1 MKPLKLTMRAFGP
14 YAGET
19 VIDFEK
25 LQGRHLFLI
34 CGPTGAGKTT
44 ILDAMC
50 YALYGKTSG
59 DRTGEKMRSDYADS
73 SERTEVIFDFM
84 LGDKTYRATRSPAQM
99 VDKKRGSGQTLAA
112 MQASLSELEDGK
124 EINTLRTGIE
134 EAAGKLIGLNADQ
147 FCQVILLPQGD
158 FRKLLV
164 AKADEREAILKQ
176 LFKTQR
182 FSDFKDRLKD
192 RLDAKVREKMEKQ
205 TREDQILS
213 SSGATDEKQL
223 SQMVEEAGK
232 ELKEAQD
239 IVKSREKESNEFREV
254 YQKETALMGHFT
266 ELEKALKQDAALKNE
281 EGRMKEMEASL
292 SLIRSARELAPY
304 FVQLDGITREGKQEA
319 VKLKTARA
327 DMETYARLNETLE
340 KRIQELDAMKEK
352 REEERKTALKM
363 QDLVPKAKLYG
374 AAVQALKNA
383 KNALSRAEEETKRR
397 QAAAEAARK
406 ARDEQKEKAD
416 AVRKSYIDGQAFL
429 LAEGLEDGVPCPV
442 CGAIHHPAPARGGDH
457 VAKAEDVE
465 RAQKE
470 YERASAA
477 YDRANDA
484 KEKHSTGAYAKA
496 VSDHAKADAQM
507 KTLEEIPAA
516 YRDPKYLEAES
527 TRLLTDIRKWEQD
540 KETAAAQLR
549 KAGADLSASQAACR
563 NAEERREE
571 LVKKYRET
579 ESVLKEASDK
589 AGFQSL
595 DECKEWY
602 KKKDTEESVRKTLE
616 QYRADRK
623 STEERIKAEE
633 QETAGKERPDMLA
646 LNEKSKALQDQLK
659 KASERAAALK
669 ERTETLQKAV
679 SDARAIEK
687 ELEDLRKE
695 EGLIRGL
702 YDLTS
707 GKKTRIT
714 LERYVLGTLLDDVA
728 NAANLRLLSMSRKRY
743 SLHRMTDESGLGKG
757 GLSLEVSDSF
767 TGRSRPANTLS
778 GGETFLASLSLA
790 LGLADV
796 VQSRQG
802 GVRLDT
808 MFIDEGFGTLDP
820 DSLNSAMNTLI
831 DLQNTGRM
839 VGIIS
844 HVPELEERID
854 ARLRHTRRKRQQSRI
869 RDHRLRK

>member
-1 MKPLKLTMRAFGP
+1 MRAFGP

-182 FSDFKDRLKD
+182 FSEFKDRLKD

-327 DMETYARLNETLE
+327 DMETYSKLNETLE

-383 KNALSRAEEETKRR
+383 QNALSRAEEETKRL

-416 AVRKSYIDGQAFL
+416 AVRKSYIEGQAFL

-442 CGAIHHPAPARGGDH
+442 CGAIHHPAPARGGDN

-507 KTLEEIPAA
+507 KTLEEIPEA

-728 NAANLRLLSMSRKRY
+728 NAANLRLLSMSRRRY

-854 ARLRHTRRKRQQSRI
+854 ARLRVTPAEKGSKAEFEI
-869 RDHRLRK
+869 ID

>member
-99 VDKKRGSGQTLAA
+99 VDKKRGSGQTMAA

-383 KNALSRAEEETKRR
+383 KNALSRAEEGTKRL

-416 AVRKSYIDGQAFL
+416 AVRKSYIEGQAFL
-429 LAEGLEDGVPCPV
+429 LAKGLEDGVPCPV
-442 CGAIHHPAPARGGDH
+442 CGAIHHPAPARGGDN

-477 YDRANDA
+477 YDRANDT

-496 VSDHAKADAQM
+496 MSDHAKADAQM
-507 KTLEEIPAA
+507 KTLEEIPEA

-728 NAANLRLLSMSRKRY
+728 NAANLRLLSMSRRRY

-854 ARLRHTRRKRQQSRI
+854 ARLRVTPAEKGSKAEFEI
-869 RDHRLRK
+869 ID

>member
-327 DMETYARLNETLE
+327 DMETYSKLNETLE

-383 KNALSRAEEETKRR
+383 KNALSRAEEETKRL
-397 QAAAEAARK
+397 QASAEAARK

-416 AVRKSYIDGQAFL
+416 AVRKSYIEGQAFL

-442 CGAIHHPAPARGGDH
+442 CGAIHHPAPARGGDN

-477 YDRANDA
+477 YDRANDT

-496 VSDHAKADAQM
+496 MSDHAKADAQM
-507 KTLEEIPAA
+507 KTLEEIPEA

-571 LVKKYRET
+571 LLKKYRET

-633 QETAGKERPDMLA
+633 QETAGKERPDMQA

-687 ELEDLRKE
+687 EMEDLRKE

-728 NAANLRLLSMSRKRY
+728 NAANLRLLSMSRRRY

-854 ARLRHTRRKRQQSRI
+854 ARLRVTPAEKGSKAEFEI
-869 RDHRLRK
+869 ID

>member
-1 MKPLKLTMRAFGP
+1 
-14 YAGET
+14 
-19 VIDFEK
+19 
-25 LQGRHLFLI
+25 
-34 CGPTGAGKTT
+34 
-44 ILDAMC
+44 
-50 YALYGKTSG
+50 
-59 DRTGEKMRSDYADS
+59 
-73 SERTEVIFDFM
+73 
-84 LGDKTYRATRSPAQM
+84 
-99 VDKKRGSGQTLAA
+99 
-112 MQASLSELEDGK
+112 
-124 EINTLRTGIE
+124 
-134 EAAGKLIGLNADQ
+134 
-147 FCQVILLPQGD
+147 
-158 FRKLLV
+158 
-164 AKADEREAILKQ
+164 
-176 LFKTQR
+176 
-182 FSDFKDRLKD
+182 
-192 RLDAKVREKMEKQ
+192 
-205 TREDQILS
+205 
-213 SSGATDEKQL
+213 
-223 SQMVEEAGK
+223 
-232 ELKEAQD
+232 
-239 IVKSREKESNEFREV
+239 
-254 YQKETALMGHFT
+254 
-266 ELEKALKQDAALKNE
+266 
-281 EGRMKEMEASL
+281 MKEMEASL

-327 DMETYARLNETLE
+327 DMETYSKLNETLE

-383 KNALSRAEEETKRR
+383 KNALSRAEEETKRL

-442 CGAIHHPAPARGGDH
+442 CGAIHHPAPARGGDN

-477 YDRANDA
+477 YDRANDT

-496 VSDHAKADAQM
+496 MSDHAKADAQM
-507 KTLEEIPAA
+507 KTLKEIPEA

-633 QETAGKERPDMLA
+633 QATAGKERPDMQA

-669 ERTETLQKAV
+669 ERTETLQKAA

-687 ELEDLRKE
+687 EMEDLRKE

-728 NAANLRLLSMSRKRY
+728 NAANLRLLSMSRRRY

-854 ARLRHTRRKRQQSRI
+854 ARLRVTPAEKGSKAEFEI
-869 RDHRLRK
+869 ID

>member
-1 MKPLKLTMRAFGP
+1 MRAFGP

-182 FSDFKDRLKD
+182 FSEFKDRLKD

-213 SSGATDEKQL
+213 TAGAADEKQL
-223 SQMVEEAGK
+223 ASIVEEAEK
-232 ELKEAQD
+232 SLQEAVETTRKQ
-239 IVKSREKESNEFREV
+239 EKESNEFREV
-254 YQKETALMGHFT
+254 YQKGTALMGHFT
-266 ELEKALKQDAALKNE
+266 ELDKALKQDAALKNE

-304 FVQLDGITREGKQEA
+304 FDQLDGITREGRQEA
-319 VKLKTARA
+319 QKLKTAKA
-327 DMETYARLNETLE
+327 DMETYTRLNETLE

-363 QDLVPKAKLYG
+363 QDLVPKAKMYG

-383 KNALSRAEEETKRR
+383 QNALSRAEEETKRL
-397 QAAAEAARK
+397 QASAEAARK
-406 ARDEQKEKAD
+406 ARDAQKEKAD

-507 KTLEEIPAA
+507 KTLEEIPEA

-579 ESVLKEASDK
+579 ESVLKGASDK

-728 NAANLRLLSMSRKRY
+728 NAANLRLLSMSRRRY

-854 ARLRHTRRKRQQSRI
+854 ARLRVTPAEKGSKAEFEI
-869 RDHRLRK
+869 ID

>member
-327 DMETYARLNETLE
+327 DMETYSKLNETLE

-383 KNALSRAEEETKRR
+383 KNALSRAEEETKRL

-470 YERASAA
+470 YERTSAA
-477 YDRANDA
+477 YDRANDT

-507 KTLEEIPAA
+507 KTLEEIPEA

-728 NAANLRLLSMSRKRY
+728 NAANLRLLSMSRRRY

-854 ARLRHTRRKRQQSRI
+854 ARLRVTPAEKGSKAEFEI
-869 RDHRLRK
+869 ID

>member
-73 SERTEVIFDFM
+73 SERTEVVFDFM

-327 DMETYARLNETLE
+327 DMETYSKLNETLE

-374 AAVQALKNA
+374 AAVQVLKNA
-383 KNALSRAEEETKRR
+383 KNALSRAEEETKRL

-416 AVRKSYIDGQAFL
+416 AVRKSYIEGQAFL

-442 CGAIHHPAPARGGDH
+442 CGAIHHPAPARGGDN

-477 YDRANDA
+477 YDRANDT

-496 VSDHAKADAQM
+496 MSDHAKADAQM
-507 KTLEEIPAA
+507 KTLEEIPEA

-854 ARLRHTRRKRQQSRI
+854 ARLRVTPAEKGSKAEFEI
-869 RDHRLRK
+869 ID

>member
-1 MKPLKLTMRAFGP
+1 MRAFGP

-182 FSDFKDRLKD
+182 FSEFKDRLKD

-266 ELEKALKQDAALKNE
+266 ELEKALKQDEALKNE

-327 DMETYARLNETLE
+327 DMETYSKLNETLE

-383 KNALSRAEEETKRR
+383 KNALSRAEEETKRL
-397 QAAAEAARK
+397 QASAEAARK

-416 AVRKSYIDGQAFL
+416 AVRKSYIEGQAFL

-442 CGAIHHPAPARGGDH
+442 CGAIHHPAPARGGDY

-507 KTLEEIPAA
+507 KTLEEIPEA
-516 YRDPKYLEAES
+516 YRDPKFLEMES
-527 TRLLTDIRKWEQD
+527 TRLLAGIRKWERD
-540 KETAAAQLR
+540 KETAAVQLR
-549 KAGADLSASQAACR
+549 KAAVGLSASQAACR

-579 ESVLKEASDK
+579 ESVLKGASDK

-728 NAANLRLLSMSRKRY
+728 NAANLRLLSMSRRRY

-854 ARLRHTRRKRQQSRI
+854 ARLRVTPAEKGSKAEFEI
-869 RDHRLRK
+869 ID

>member
-1 MKPLKLTMRAFGP
+1 
-14 YAGET
+14 
-19 VIDFEK
+19 
-25 LQGRHLFLI
+25 
-34 CGPTGAGKTT
+34 
-44 ILDAMC
+44 
-50 YALYGKTSG
+50 
-59 DRTGEKMRSDYADS
+59 
-73 SERTEVIFDFM
+73 
-84 LGDKTYRATRSPAQM
+84 
-99 VDKKRGSGQTLAA
+99 
-112 MQASLSELEDGK
+112 
-124 EINTLRTGIE
+124 
-134 EAAGKLIGLNADQ
+134 
-147 FCQVILLPQGD
+147 
-158 FRKLLV
+158 
-164 AKADEREAILKQ
+164 
-176 LFKTQR
+176 
-182 FSDFKDRLKD
+182 
-192 RLDAKVREKMEKQ
+192 
-205 TREDQILS
+205 
-213 SSGATDEKQL
+213 
-223 SQMVEEAGK
+223 
-232 ELKEAQD
+232 
-239 IVKSREKESNEFREV
+239 
-254 YQKETALMGHFT
+254 
-266 ELEKALKQDAALKNE
+266 
-281 EGRMKEMEASL
+281 MKEMEASL

-304 FVQLDGITREGKQEA
+304 FDQLDGITREGRQEA
-319 VKLKTARA
+319 QKLKTAKA

-383 KNALSRAEEETKRR
+383 KNALSRAEEETKRL
-397 QAAAEAARK
+397 QASAEAARK
-406 ARDEQKEKAD
+406 ARDAQKEKAD

-442 CGAIHHPAPARGGDH
+442 CGAIHHPAPARGGDN
-457 VAKAEDVE
+457 VAKTEDVE

-507 KTLEEIPAA
+507 KTLEEIPEA

-579 ESVLKEASDK
+579 ESVLKGASDQ
-589 AGFQSL
+589 AGFKSL

-728 NAANLRLLSMSRKRY
+728 NAANLRLLSMSRRRY

-854 ARLRHTRRKRQQSRI
+854 ARLRITPAEKGSKAEFEI
-869 RDHRLRK
+869 ID

>member
-1 MKPLKLTMRAFGP
+1 MRAFGP

-182 FSDFKDRLKD
+182 FSEFKDRLKD

-213 SSGATDEKQL
+213 TAGAADEKQL
-223 SQMVEEAGK
+223 ASIVEEAEK
-232 ELKEAQD
+232 SLQEAVETTRKQ
-239 IVKSREKESNEFREV
+239 EKESNEFREV

-266 ELEKALKQDAALKNE
+266 ELDKALKQDAALKNE

-304 FVQLDGITREGKQEA
+304 FDQLDGITREGRQEA
-319 VKLKTARA
+319 QKLKTAKA

-383 KNALSRAEEETKRR
+383 QNALSRAEEETKRL
-397 QAAAEAARK
+397 QASAEAARK
-406 ARDEQKEKAD
+406 ARDAQKEKAD

-496 VSDHAKADAQM
+496 MSDHAKADAQM
-507 KTLEEIPAA
+507 KTLEEIPEA
-516 YRDPKYLEAES
+516 YRDPKFLEMES

-728 NAANLRLLSMSRKRY
+728 NAANLRLLSMSRRRY

-854 ARLRHTRRKRQQSRI
+854 ARLRVTPAEKGSKAEFEI
-869 RDHRLRK
+869 ID

>member
-192 RLDAKVREKMEKQ
+192 RLDSKVREKMEKQ

-319 VKLKTARA
+319 VKLKTAKA

-383 KNALSRAEEETKRR
+383 QNALSRAEEETKRL
-397 QAAAEAARK
+397 QTSAEAARK
-406 ARDEQKEKAD
+406 ARDAQKEKAD

-442 CGAIHHPAPARGGDH
+442 CGAIHHPAPARGGDY

-507 KTLEEIPAA
+507 KTLEEIPEA

-728 NAANLRLLSMSRKRY
+728 NAANLRLLSMSRRRY

-767 TGRSRPANTLS
+767 TGSSRPANTLS

-854 ARLRHTRRKRQQSRI
+854 ARLRVTPAEKGSKAEFEI
-869 RDHRLRK
+869 ID

>member
-1 MKPLKLTMRAFGP
+1 MRAFGP

-164 AKADEREAILKQ
+164 AKADEREAILKK

-182 FSDFKDRLKD
+182 FSEFKDRLKD

-213 SSGATDEKQL
+213 TAGAADEKQL
-223 SQMVEEAGK
+223 ASIVEEAEK
-232 ELKEAQD
+232 SLQEAVETTRKQ
-239 IVKSREKESNEFREV
+239 EKESNEFREV

-266 ELEKALKQDAALKNE
+266 ELDKALKQDAALKNE

-304 FVQLDGITREGKQEA
+304 FDQLDGITREGRQEA
-319 VKLKTARA
+319 QKLKTAKA
-327 DMETYARLNETLE
+327 DMETYTRLNETLE

-383 KNALSRAEEETKRR
+383 QNALSRAEEETKRL
-397 QAAAEAARK
+397 QASAEAARK
-406 ARDEQKEKAD
+406 ARDAQKEKAD
-416 AVRKSYIDGQAFL
+416 AVRKSYIEGQAFL

-496 VSDHAKADAQM
+496 MSDHAKADAQM
-507 KTLEEIPAA
+507 KTLEEIPEA

-728 NAANLRLLSMSRKRY
+728 NAANLRLLSMSRRRY

-854 ARLRHTRRKRQQSRI
+854 ARLRVTPAEKGSKAEFEI
-869 RDHRLRK
+869 ID

>member
-327 DMETYARLNETLE
+327 DMETYSKLNETLE

-383 KNALSRAEEETKRR
+383 KNALSRAEEETKRL

-442 CGAIHHPAPARGGDH
+442 CGAIHHPAPARGGDN

-477 YDRANDA
+477 YDRANDT

-496 VSDHAKADAQM
+496 MSDHAKADAQM
-507 KTLEEIPAA
+507 KTLKEIPEA

-527 TRLLTDIRKWEQD
+527 TRLLTDIREWEQD

-633 QETAGKERPDMLA
+633 QATAGKERPDMQA

-669 ERTETLQKAV
+669 ERTETLQKAA

-687 ELEDLRKE
+687 EMEDLRKE

-728 NAANLRLLSMSRKRY
+728 NAANLRLLSMSRRRY

-854 ARLRHTRRKRQQSRI
+854 ARLRVTPAEKGSKAEFEI
-869 RDHRLRK
+869 ID

>member
-213 SSGATDEKQL
+213 TAGATDEKQL

-266 ELEKALKQDAALKNE
+266 ELDKALKQDAALKNE

-319 VKLKTARA
+319 VKLKTAKA
-327 DMETYARLNETLE
+327 DMETYSKLNETLE

-363 QDLVPKAKLYG
+363 QDLVPKATLYG
-374 AAVQALKNA
+374 AAVQALKNT
-383 KNALSRAEEETKRR
+383 KNALSRAEEETKRL

-416 AVRKSYIDGQAFL
+416 AVRKSYIEGQAFL

-507 KTLEEIPAA
+507 KTLEEIPEA
-516 YRDPKYLEAES
+516 YRDPKFLEMES
-527 TRLLTDIRKWEQD
+527 TRLLAGIRKWERD
-540 KETAAAQLR
+540 KETAAVQLR

-728 NAANLRLLSMSRKRY
+728 NAANLRLLSMSRRRY

-854 ARLRHTRRKRQQSRI
+854 ARLRVTPAEKGSKAEFEI
-869 RDHRLRK
+869 ID

>member
-1 MKPLKLTMRAFGP
+1 MKPLKLTMHAFGP

-112 MQASLSELEDGK
+112 MQASLSEMEDGK

-182 FSDFKDRLKD
+182 FSEFKDRLKD

-327 DMETYARLNETLE
+327 DMETYSKLNETLE

-383 KNALSRAEEETKRR
+383 KNALSRAEEETKRL
-397 QAAAEAARK
+397 QASAEAARK

-442 CGAIHHPAPARGGDH
+442 CGAIHHPAPARGGDN

-496 VSDHAKADAQM
+496 MSDHAKADAQM
-507 KTLEEIPAA
+507 KTLEEIPEA

-602 KKKDTEESVRKTLE
+602 KKKDTEESVCKTLE

-728 NAANLRLLSMSRKRY
+728 NAANLRLLSMSRRRY

-854 ARLRHTRRKRQQSRI
+854 ARLRVTPAEKGSKAEFEI
-869 RDHRLRK
+869 ID

>member
-1 MKPLKLTMRAFGP
+1 MRAFGP

-182 FSDFKDRLKD
+182 FSEFKDRLKD

-213 SSGATDEKQL
+213 TAGAADEKQL
-223 SQMVEEAGK
+223 ASIVEEAEK
-232 ELKEAQD
+232 SLQEAVETTRKQ
-239 IVKSREKESNEFREV
+239 EKESNEFREV

-266 ELEKALKQDAALKNE
+266 ELDKALKQDAALKNE

-304 FVQLDGITREGKQEA
+304 FDQLDGITREGRQEA
-319 VKLKTARA
+319 QKLKTAKA

-383 KNALSRAEEETKRR
+383 QNALSRAEEETKRL
-397 QAAAEAARK
+397 QASAEAARK
-406 ARDEQKEKAD
+406 ARDAQKEKAD

-496 VSDHAKADAQM
+496 MSDHAKADAQM
-507 KTLEEIPAA
+507 KTLEEIPEA

-728 NAANLRLLSMSRKRY
+728 NAANLRLLSMSRRRY

-854 ARLRHTRRKRQQSRI
+854 ARLRVTPAEKGSKAEFEI
-869 RDHRLRK
+869 ID

>member
-1 MKPLKLTMRAFGP
+1 MRAFGP

-182 FSDFKDRLKD
+182 FSEFKDRLKD

-213 SSGATDEKQL
+213 TAGAADEKQL
-223 SQMVEEAGK
+223 ASIVEEAEK
-232 ELKEAQD
+232 SLQEAVETTRKQ
-239 IVKSREKESNEFREV
+239 EKESNEFREV

-266 ELEKALKQDAALKNE
+266 ELDKALKQDAALKNE

-304 FVQLDGITREGKQEA
+304 FDQLDGITREGRQEA
-319 VKLKTARA
+319 QKLKTAKA

-383 KNALSRAEEETKRR
+383 QNALSRAEEETKRL
-397 QAAAEAARK
+397 QASAEAARK
-406 ARDEQKEKAD
+406 ARDAQKEKAD

-442 CGAIHHPAPARGGDH
+442 CGAIHHPAPARGGDY

-507 KTLEEIPAA
+507 KTLEEIPEA

-728 NAANLRLLSMSRKRY
+728 NAANLRLLSMSRRRY

-854 ARLRHTRRKRQQSRI
+854 ARLRITPAEKGSKAEFEI
-869 RDHRLRK
+869 ID

>member
-1 MKPLKLTMRAFGP
+1 MRAFGP

-327 DMETYARLNETLE
+327 DMETYSKLNETLE

-383 KNALSRAEEETKRR
+383 KNALSRAEEETKRL

-470 YERASAA
+470 YERTSAA
-477 YDRANDA
+477 YDRANDT

-496 VSDHAKADAQM
+496 MSDHAKADAQM
-507 KTLEEIPAA
+507 KTLEEIPEA

-728 NAANLRLLSMSRKRY
+728 NAANLRLLSMSRRRY

-854 ARLRHTRRKRQQSRI
+854 ARLRVTPAEKGSKAEFEI
-869 RDHRLRK
+869 ID

>member
-319 VKLKTARA
+319 VKLKTAKA
-327 DMETYARLNETLE
+327 DMETYSKLNETLE

-383 KNALSRAEEETKRR
+383 QNALSRAEEETKRL

-416 AVRKSYIDGQAFL
+416 AVRKSYIEGQAFL

-442 CGAIHHPAPARGGDH
+442 CGAIHHPAPARGGDN

-477 YDRANDA
+477 YDRANDT

-496 VSDHAKADAQM
+496 MSDHAKADAQM
-507 KTLEEIPAA
+507 KTLEEIPEA

-579 ESVLKEASDK
+579 ESVLKKASDK

-633 QETAGKERPDMLA
+633 QATAGKERPDMQA

-728 NAANLRLLSMSRKRY
+728 NAANLRLLSMSRRRY

-854 ARLRHTRRKRQQSRI
+854 ARLRVTPAEKGSKAEFEI
-869 RDHRLRK
+869 ID

>member
-1 MKPLKLTMRAFGP
+1 MRAFGP

-182 FSDFKDRLKD
+182 FSEFKDRLKD

-223 SQMVEEAGK
+223 SQMVEEAEK
-232 ELKEAQD
+232 SLQEAVETTRKQ
-239 IVKSREKESNEFREV
+239 EKESNEFREV

-327 DMETYARLNETLE
+327 DMKTYSKLNETLE

-383 KNALSRAEEETKRR
+383 QNALSRAEEETKRL

-416 AVRKSYIDGQAFL
+416 AVRKSYIEGQAFL

-442 CGAIHHPAPARGGDH
+442 CGAIHHPAPARGGDN

-477 YDRANDA
+477 YDRANDT

-496 VSDHAKADAQM
+496 MSDHAKADAQM
-507 KTLEEIPAA
+507 KTLEEIPEA

-633 QETAGKERPDMLA
+633 QATAGKERPDMQA

-728 NAANLRLLSMSRKRY
+728 NAANLRLLSMSRRRY

-854 ARLRHTRRKRQQSRI
+854 ARLRVTPAEKGSKAEFEI
-869 RDHRLRK
+869 ID

>member
-112 MQASLSELEDGK
+112 MQASLSEMEDGK

-182 FSDFKDRLKD
+182 FSEFKDRLKD

-327 DMETYARLNETLE
+327 DMETYSKLKETLE

-383 KNALSRAEEETKRR
+383 KNALSRAEEETKRL

-470 YERASAA
+470 YERTSAA
-477 YDRANDA
+477 YDRANDT

-496 VSDHAKADAQM
+496 MSDHAKADAQM
-507 KTLEEIPAA
+507 KTLEEIPEA

-549 KAGADLSASQAACR
+549 KAGADLSASQATCR

-659 KASERAAALK
+659 KASERATALK

-728 NAANLRLLSMSRKRY
+728 NAANLRLLSMSRRRY

-854 ARLRHTRRKRQQSRI
+854 ARLRVTPAEKGSKAEFEI
-869 RDHRLRK
+869 ID

>member
-213 SSGATDEKQL
+213 TAGATDEKQL

-266 ELEKALKQDAALKNE
+266 ELDKALKQDAALKNE

-319 VKLKTARA
+319 VKLKTAKA
-327 DMETYARLNETLE
+327 DMETYSKLNETLE

-363 QDLVPKAKLYG
+363 QDLVPKATLYG
-374 AAVQALKNA
+374 AAVQALKNT
-383 KNALSRAEEETKRR
+383 KNALSRAEEETKRL

-416 AVRKSYIDGQAFL
+416 AVRKSYIEGQAFL

-442 CGAIHHPAPARGGDH
+442 CGAIHHPAPARGGDY

-507 KTLEEIPAA
+507 KTLEEIPEA
-516 YRDPKYLEAES
+516 YRDPKFLEMES

-669 ERTETLQKAV
+669 ERTETLQKAA

-687 ELEDLRKE
+687 EMEDLRKE

-728 NAANLRLLSMSRKRY
+728 NAANLRLLSMSRRRY

-854 ARLRHTRRKRQQSRI
+854 ARLRVTPAEKGSKAEFEI
-869 RDHRLRK
+869 ID

>member
-319 VKLKTARA
+319 VKLKTAKA

-383 KNALSRAEEETKRR
+383 QNALSRAEEETKRL
-397 QAAAEAARK
+397 QASAEAARK

-507 KTLEEIPAA
+507 KTLEEIPEA

-540 KETAAAQLR
+540 KKTAAAQLR

-728 NAANLRLLSMSRKRY
+728 NAANLRLLSMSRRRY

-831 DLQNTGRM
+831 DIQNTGRM

-854 ARLRHTRRKRQQSRI
+854 ARLRITPAEKGSKAEFEI
-869 RDHRLRK
+869 ID

>member
-1 MKPLKLTMRAFGP
+1 MRAFGP

-213 SSGATDEKQL
+213 TAGATDEKQL

-266 ELEKALKQDAALKNE
+266 ELDKALKQDAALKNE

-319 VKLKTARA
+319 VKLKTAKA
-327 DMETYARLNETLE
+327 DMETYSKLNETLE

-363 QDLVPKAKLYG
+363 QDLVPKATLYG
-374 AAVQALKNA
+374 AAVQALKNT
-383 KNALSRAEEETKRR
+383 KNALSRAEEETKRL

-416 AVRKSYIDGQAFL
+416 AVRKSYIEGQAFL

-442 CGAIHHPAPARGGDH
+442 CGAIHHPAPARGGDN

-477 YDRANDA
+477 YDRANDT

-496 VSDHAKADAQM
+496 MSDHAKADAQM
-507 KTLEEIPAA
+507 KTLEEIPEA

-728 NAANLRLLSMSRKRY
+728 NAANLRLLSMSRRRY

-854 ARLRHTRRKRQQSRI
+854 ARLRVTPAEKGSKAEFEI
-869 RDHRLRK
+869 ID

>member
-182 FSDFKDRLKD
+182 FSEFKDRLKD

-327 DMETYARLNETLE
+327 DMETYSKLNETLE

-352 REEERKTALKM
+352 REEERKMALKM

-383 KNALSRAEEETKRR
+383 KNALSRAEEETKRL

-470 YERASAA
+470 YERTSAA
-477 YDRANDA
+477 YDRANDT

-496 VSDHAKADAQM
+496 MSDHAKADAQM
-507 KTLEEIPAA
+507 KTLEEIPEA

-728 NAANLRLLSMSRKRY
+728 NAANLRLLSMSRRRY

-854 ARLRHTRRKRQQSRI
+854 ARLRVTPAEKGSKAEFEI
-869 RDHRLRK
+869 ID

>member
-319 VKLKTARA
+319 VKLKTAKA
-327 DMETYARLNETLE
+327 DMETYSKLNETLE

-383 KNALSRAEEETKRR
+383 KNALSRAEEETKRL

-416 AVRKSYIDGQAFL
+416 AVRKSYIEGQAFL

-442 CGAIHHPAPARGGDH
+442 CGAIHHPAPARGGDN

-477 YDRANDA
+477 YDRANDT

-496 VSDHAKADAQM
+496 MSDHAKADAQM
-507 KTLEEIPAA
+507 KTLEEIPEA

-633 QETAGKERPDMLA
+633 QATAGKERPDMQA

-728 NAANLRLLSMSRKRY
+728 NAANLRLLSMSRRRY

-854 ARLRHTRRKRQQSRI
+854 ARLRITPAEKGSKAEFEI
-869 RDHRLRK
+869 ID

>member
-182 FSDFKDRLKD
+182 FSEFKDRLKD

-327 DMETYARLNETLE
+327 DMETYSKLNETLE

-383 KNALSRAEEETKRR
+383 KNALSRAEEETKRL

-416 AVRKSYIDGQAFL
+416 AVRKSYIEGQAFL

-507 KTLEEIPAA
+507 KTLEEIPEA
-516 YRDPKYLEAES
+516 YRDPKFLEMES
-527 TRLLTDIRKWEQD
+527 TRLLAGIRKWEQD

-549 KAGADLSASQAACR
+549 KAGANLSASQAACR

-659 KASERAAALK
+659 KASEKAAALK

-728 NAANLRLLSMSRKRY
+728 NAANLRLLSMSRRRY

-854 ARLRHTRRKRQQSRI
+854 ARLRVTPAEKGSKAEFEI
-869 RDHRLRK
+869 ID

>member
-266 ELEKALKQDAALKNE
+266 ELDKALKQDAALKNE

-327 DMETYARLNETLE
+327 DMETYSKLNETLE

-383 KNALSRAEEETKRR
+383 QNALSRAEEETKRL
-397 QAAAEAARK
+397 QASAEAARK

-507 KTLEEIPAA
+507 KTLEEIPEA

-633 QETAGKERPDMLA
+633 QATAGKERPDMQA

-808 MFIDEGFGTLDP
+808 MFIDEGFGTLDT

-854 ARLRHTRRKRQQSRI
+854 ARLRVTPAEKGSKAEFEI
-869 RDHRLRK
+869 ID

>member
-1 MKPLKLTMRAFGP
+1 MRAFGP

-182 FSDFKDRLKD
+182 FSEFKDRLKD

-213 SSGATDEKQL
+213 TAGAADEKQL
-223 SQMVEEAGK
+223 ASIVEEAEK
-232 ELKEAQD
+232 SLQEAVETTRKQ
-239 IVKSREKESNEFREV
+239 EKESNEFREV

-266 ELEKALKQDAALKNE
+266 ELDKALKQDAALKNE

-304 FVQLDGITREGKQEA
+304 FDQLDGITREGRQEA
-319 VKLKTARA
+319 QKLKTAKA
-327 DMETYARLNETLE
+327 DMETYSKLNETLE

-383 KNALSRAEEETKRR
+383 QNALSRAEEEMKRL
-397 QAAAEAARK
+397 QASAEAARK
-406 ARDEQKEKAD
+406 ARDAQKEKAD

-477 YDRANDA
+477 YDRANDT

-496 VSDHAKADAQM
+496 MSDHAKADAQM
-507 KTLEEIPAA
+507 KTLEEIPEA

-633 QETAGKERPDMLA
+633 QATAGKERPDMLA

-728 NAANLRLLSMSRKRY
+728 NAANLRLLSMSRRRY

-854 ARLRHTRRKRQQSRI
+854 ARLRVTPAEKGSKAEFEI
-869 RDHRLRK
+869 ID

>member
-1 MKPLKLTMRAFGP
+1 MRAFGP

-112 MQASLSELEDGK
+112 MQASLSELQDGK

-182 FSDFKDRLKD
+182 FSEFKDRLKD

-213 SSGATDEKQL
+213 TAGAADEKQL
-223 SQMVEEAGK
+223 ASIVEEAEK
-232 ELKEAQD
+232 SLQEAVETTRKQ
-239 IVKSREKESNEFREV
+239 EKESNEFREV

-266 ELEKALKQDAALKNE
+266 ELDKALKQDAALKNE

-304 FVQLDGITREGKQEA
+304 FDQLDGITREGRQEA
-319 VKLKTARA
+319 QKLKTAKA

-363 QDLVPKAKLYG
+363 QDLMPKAKLYG

-383 KNALSRAEEETKRR
+383 KNALARAEEETKRL
-397 QAAAEAARK
+397 QASAEAARK

-429 LAEGLEDGVPCPV
+429 LAEGLADGVPCPV
-442 CGAIHHPAPARGGDH
+442 CGAVHHPAPARGGDN

-507 KTLEEIPAA
+507 KTLEEIPEA
-516 YRDPKYLEAES
+516 YRDPKYLEMES
-527 TRLLTDIRKWEQD
+527 TRLLAGIRKWEQD

-549 KAGADLSASQAACR
+549 KAGADLSASEAACR

-571 LVKKYRET
+571 LVKKYKET
-579 ESVLKEASDK
+579 ESVLKAASNK
-589 AGFQSL
+589 AGFKSL

-623 STEERIKAEE
+623 SIEERIKAEE
-633 QETAGKERPDMLA
+633 QATAGKERPDMQA

-728 NAANLRLLSMSRKRY
+728 NAANLRLLSMSRRRY

-854 ARLRHTRRKRQQSRI
+854 ARLRVTPAEKGSKAEFEI
-869 RDHRLRK
+869 ID

>member
-73 SERTEVIFDFM
+73 SERTEVVFDFM

-327 DMETYARLNETLE
+327 DMETYSKLNETLE

-374 AAVQALKNA
+374 AAVQVLKNA
-383 KNALSRAEEETKRR
+383 KNALSRAEEETKRL

-507 KTLEEIPAA
+507 KTLKEIPEA

-579 ESVLKEASDK
+579 ESVLKGASDQ
-589 AGFQSL
+589 AGFKSL

-633 QETAGKERPDMLA
+633 QATAGKERPDMQA

-687 ELEDLRKE
+687 ALEYLRKE

-728 NAANLRLLSMSRKRY
+728 NAANLRLLSMSRRRY

-854 ARLRHTRRKRQQSRI
+854 ARLRVTPAEKGSKAEFEI
-869 RDHRLRK
+869 ID

>member
-1 MKPLKLTMRAFGP
+1 
-14 YAGET
+14 
-19 VIDFEK
+19 
-25 LQGRHLFLI
+25 
-34 CGPTGAGKTT
+34 
-44 ILDAMC
+44 
-50 YALYGKTSG
+50 
-59 DRTGEKMRSDYADS
+59 
-73 SERTEVIFDFM
+73 
-84 LGDKTYRATRSPAQM
+84 
-99 VDKKRGSGQTLAA
+99 
-112 MQASLSELEDGK
+112 
-124 EINTLRTGIE
+124 
-134 EAAGKLIGLNADQ
+134 
-147 FCQVILLPQGD
+147 
-158 FRKLLV
+158 
-164 AKADEREAILKQ
+164 
-176 LFKTQR
+176 
-182 FSDFKDRLKD
+182 
-192 RLDAKVREKMEKQ
+192 
-205 TREDQILS
+205 
-213 SSGATDEKQL
+213 
-223 SQMVEEAGK
+223 
-232 ELKEAQD
+232 
-239 IVKSREKESNEFREV
+239 
-254 YQKETALMGHFT
+254 MGHFT
-266 ELEKALKQDAALKNE
+266 ELDKALKQDAALKNE

-304 FVQLDGITREGKQEA
+304 FDQLDGITREGRQEA
-319 VKLKTARA
+319 QKLKTAKA

-383 KNALSRAEEETKRR
+383 QNALSRAEEETKRL
-397 QAAAEAARK
+397 QASAEAARK
-406 ARDEQKEKAD
+406 ARDAQKEKAD

-507 KTLEEIPAA
+507 KTLEEIPEA
-516 YRDPKYLEAES
+516 YRDPKFLEMES
-527 TRLLTDIRKWEQD
+527 TRLLADIRKWEQD

-589 AGFQSL
+589 AGFKSL

-728 NAANLRLLSMSRKRY
+728 NAANLRLLSMSRRRY

-854 ARLRHTRRKRQQSRI
+854 ARLRVTPAEKGSKAEFEI
-869 RDHRLRK
+869 ID

>member
-182 FSDFKDRLKD
+182 FSEFKDRLKD

-327 DMETYARLNETLE
+327 DMETYSKLNETLE

-383 KNALSRAEEETKRR
+383 KNALSRAEEETKRL

-416 AVRKSYIDGQAFL
+416 AVRKSYIEGQAFL

-442 CGAIHHPAPARGGDH
+442 CGAIHHPAPACGGDN

-477 YDRANDA
+477 YDRANDT

-496 VSDHAKADAQM
+496 MSDHAKADAQM
-507 KTLEEIPAA
+507 KTLEEIPEA

-728 NAANLRLLSMSRKRY
+728 NAANLRLLSMSRRRY

-854 ARLRHTRRKRQQSRI
+854 ARLRVTPAEKGSKAEFESI
-869 RDHRLRK
+869 D

>member
-182 FSDFKDRLKD
+182 FSEFKDRLKD

-304 FVQLDGITREGKQEA
+304 FDQLDGITREGRQEA
-319 VKLKTARA
+319 QKLKTAKA

-383 KNALSRAEEETKRR
+383 QNALSRAEEETKRL
-397 QAAAEAARK
+397 QASAEAARK
-406 ARDEQKEKAD
+406 ARDAQKEKAD

-507 KTLEEIPAA
+507 KTLKEIPEA
-516 YRDPKYLEAES
+516 YRDPKFLEMES
-527 TRLLTDIRKWEQD
+527 TRLLAGIRKWERD

-549 KAGADLSASQAACR
+549 KAAVGLSASEAACR

-728 NAANLRLLSMSRKRY
+728 NAANLRLLSMSRRRY

-854 ARLRHTRRKRQQSRI
+854 ARLRITPAEKGSKAEFEI
-869 RDHRLRK
+869 ID

>member
-182 FSDFKDRLKD
+182 FSEFKDRLKD

-266 ELEKALKQDAALKNE
+266 ELDKALKQDAALKNE

-304 FVQLDGITREGKQEA
+304 FDQLDGITREGRQEA
-319 VKLKTARA
+319 QKLKTAKA

-383 KNALSRAEEETKRR
+383 KNALSRAEEETKRL

-416 AVRKSYIDGQAFL
+416 AVRKSYIEGQAFL

-507 KTLEEIPAA
+507 KTLEEIPEA

-579 ESVLKEASDK
+579 ESVLKGASDQ
-589 AGFQSL
+589 AGFKSL

-633 QETAGKERPDMLA
+633 QATAGKERPDMQA

-687 ELEDLRKE
+687 ALEYLRKE

-728 NAANLRLLSMSRKRY
+728 NAANLRLLSMSRRRY

-854 ARLRHTRRKRQQSRI
+854 ARLRVTPAEKGSKAEFEI
-869 RDHRLRK
+869 ID

>member
-1 MKPLKLTMRAFGP
+1 MRAFGP

-327 DMETYARLNETLE
+327 DMETYSKLNETLE

-383 KNALSRAEEETKRR
+383 QNALSRAEEETKRL

-406 ARDEQKEKAD
+406 ARDAQKEKAD
-416 AVRKSYIDGQAFL
+416 AVRKSYIEGQAFL

-442 CGAIHHPAPARGGDH
+442 CGAIHHPAPARGGDY

-507 KTLEEIPAA
+507 KTLEEIPEA
-516 YRDPKYLEAES
+516 YRDPKFLEMES

-728 NAANLRLLSMSRKRY
+728 NAANLRLLSMSRRRY

-854 ARLRHTRRKRQQSRI
+854 ARLRVTPAEKGSKAEFEI
-869 RDHRLRK
+869 ID

>member
-1 MKPLKLTMRAFGP
+1 MRAFGP

-112 MQASLSELEDGK
+112 MQASLSEMEDGK

-134 EAAGKLIGLNADQ
+134 EAAGKLIGLNAYQ

-182 FSDFKDRLKD
+182 FSEFKDRLKD

-213 SSGATDEKQL
+213 TAGAADEKQL
-223 SQMVEEAGK
+223 ASIVEEAEK
-232 ELKEAQD
+232 SLQEAVETTRKQ
-239 IVKSREKESNEFREV
+239 EKESNEFRKV

-266 ELEKALKQDAALKNE
+266 ELDKALKQDAALKNE

-304 FVQLDGITREGKQEA
+304 FDQLDGITREGRQEA
-319 VKLKTARA
+319 QKLKTAKA

-383 KNALSRAEEETKRR
+383 QNALSRAEEETKRL
-397 QAAAEAARK
+397 QASAEAARK
-406 ARDEQKEKAD
+406 ARDAQKEKAD

-442 CGAIHHPAPARGGDH
+442 CGAIHHPAPAHGGYH

-507 KTLEEIPAA
+507 KTLEEIPEA
-516 YRDPKYLEAES
+516 YRDPKFLEMES
-527 TRLLTDIRKWEQD
+527 TRLLAGIRKWEQD

-728 NAANLRLLSMSRKRY
+728 NAANLRLLSMSRRRY

-854 ARLRHTRRKRQQSRI
+854 ARLRVTPAEKGSKAEFEI
-869 RDHRLRK
+869 ID

>member
-1 MKPLKLTMRAFGP
+1 MRAFGP

-73 SERTEVIFDFM
+73 SERTEVVFDFM

-182 FSDFKDRLKD
+182 FSEFKDRLKD

-213 SSGATDEKQL
+213 TAGAADEKQL
-223 SQMVEEAGK
+223 ASIVEEAEK
-232 ELKEAQD
+232 SLQEAVETTRKQ
-239 IVKSREKESNEFREV
+239 EKESNEFREV

-327 DMETYARLNETLE
+327 DMETYSKLNETLE

-383 KNALSRAEEETKRR
+383 KNALSRAEEETKRL

-416 AVRKSYIDGQAFL
+416 AVRKSYIEGQAFL

-442 CGAIHHPAPARGGDH
+442 CGAIHHPAPARGGDN

-496 VSDHAKADAQM
+496 MSDHAKADAQM
-507 KTLEEIPAA
+507 KTLEEIPEA

-527 TRLLTDIRKWEQD
+527 TRLLAGIRKWEQD

-728 NAANLRLLSMSRKRY
+728 NAANLRLLSMSRRRY

-854 ARLRHTRRKRQQSRI
+854 ARLRVTPAEKGSKAEFEI
-869 RDHRLRK
+869 ID

>member
-416 AVRKSYIDGQAFL
+416 AVRKSYIEGQAFL

-442 CGAIHHPAPARGGDH
+442 CGAIHHPAPARGGDN

-507 KTLEEIPAA
+507 KTLKEIPEA
-516 YRDPKYLEAES
+516 YRDPKFLEMES
-527 TRLLTDIRKWEQD
+527 TRLLAGIRKWERD
-540 KETAAAQLR
+540 KETAAVQLR

-633 QETAGKERPDMLA
+633 QATAGKERPDMQA

-728 NAANLRLLSMSRKRY
+728 NAANLRLLSMSRRRY

-854 ARLRHTRRKRQQSRI
+854 ARLRVTPAEKGSKAEFEI
-869 RDHRLRK
+869 ID